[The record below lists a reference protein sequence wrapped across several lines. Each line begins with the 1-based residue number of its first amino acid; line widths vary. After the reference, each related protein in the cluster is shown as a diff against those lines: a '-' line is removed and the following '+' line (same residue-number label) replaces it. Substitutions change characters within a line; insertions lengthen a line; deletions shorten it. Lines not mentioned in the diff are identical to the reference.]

1 MEQIEKKL
9 LKLRKFANFVITP
22 LFALMIISYYFQG
35 GMTILVTSLVILCLV
50 VYIPYMAIVLYY
62 VWKRRQLNKQNK
74 S

>member
-22 LFALMIISYYFQG
+22 LFAIMLLSYYVQG
-35 GMTILVTSLVILCLV
+35 GMTVLVTSLVVLCLA
-50 VYIPYMAIVLYY
+50 VYIPYMGIVLYY
-62 VWKRRQLNKQNK
+62 VMKRRKLNKQDK